1 MKPKWCLVNIRERGE
16 ALAGS
21 GVLFTESEM
30 EVPLLLPLDR
40 DEQVLSRHSINRR
53 NYIERK
59 TTTLPAVTED
69 RCKSLRRASAASL
82 NDAIRS
88 RAWTALLFKIDR
100 VNVSEKGK
108 KR

>member
-1 MKPKWCLVNIRERGE
+1 M
-16 ALAGS
+16 AGS

-59 TTTLPAVTED
+59 TTTLPAVTENSA
-69 RCKSLRRASAASL
+69 KVRRASAVSL
-82 NDAIRS
+82 NDVIRS
-88 RAWTALLFKIDR
+88 PAWTALLFKIDR

-108 KR
+108 RR